1 MSVSE
6 QEMVAFMATT
16 SERLQSLEQ
25 RFEPLTIL
33 EPSLE
38 FLHANL
44 EFFKNI
50 FNNLETRLRA
60 LEVITLESAPARL
73 KHLEAA
79 VSVFDRPALVTEITA
94 ITYNSLREDIS
105 SIQKTM
111 DDFRRDA
118 TALYATKSDL
128 EVSRP
133 TSTSSPSTKGKMAL
147 PEVFSGKREDWKVF
161 ASHLTL
167 YLSAHKDSYPLD
179 SDKITFAVSRLGNGS
194 AFKYMMDFIPKLNG
208 PVALRPPVVTNF
220 DLFLKTMKD
229 TFGVQNANV
238 VSEAQLLQLRQ
249 KGSAVDYTNKFLE
262 LSSDLSGWT
271 DAPLIAHYRR
281 GLKSEVVRAIDG
293 LQIVPATFSE
303 FTQKAIDLDSKQ
315 YATFLE
321 LQNRSSVPTPKS
333 SPTSTNSF
341 RRPATTPSAAPAPHA
356 APSMAMDLS
365 QARHITP
372 EERKRRQEKG
382 LCLYCGADDHFAKL
396 CPNKKTLA
404 SSEIVETSSDTKSVS
419 FLLGNDQA

>member
-133 TSTSSPSTKGKMAL
+133 TSTSSPST
-147 PEVFSGKREDWKVF
+147 GKREDWKVF

-167 YLSAHKDSYPLD
+167 SPCTS
-179 SDKITFAVSRLGNGS
+179 
-194 AFKYMMDFIPKLNG
+194 
-208 PVALRPPVVTNF
+208 
-220 DLFLKTMKD
+220 
-229 TFGVQNANV
+229 
-238 VSEAQLLQLRQ
+238 QLIR
-249 KGSAVDYTNKFLE
+249 T
-262 LSSDLSGWT
+262 
-271 DAPLIAHYRR
+271 
-281 GLKSEVVRAIDG
+281 
-293 LQIVPATFSE
+293 
-303 FTQKAIDLDSKQ
+303 
-315 YATFLE
+315 
-321 LQNRSSVPTPKS
+321 PTPWTLTRSHLLSPALETVLHS
-333 SPTSTNSF
+333 ST
-341 RRPATTPSAAPAPHA
+341 
-356 APSMAMDLS
+356 
-365 QARHITP
+365 
-372 EERKRRQEKG
+372 
-382 LCLYCGADDHFAKL
+382 
-396 CPNKKTLA
+396 
-404 SSEIVETSSDTKSVS
+404 
-419 FLLGNDQA
+419 